1 MNLLSVLCS
10 DQATAVGYV
19 ADVGAGELL
28 GVDMGTTSQAI
39 NVGAFLLVRCTES
52 RAEKLYLLFDD
63 IQGLGI
69 LDPAP
74 APATLDFGEMTFYA
88 LGVMDS

>member
-1 MNLLSVLCS
+1 MNLVSVLCA

-39 NVGAFLLVRCTES
+39 NVGAFLLIRCTPT
-52 RAEKLYLLFDD
+52 RANKLFLLFED

-69 LDPAP
+69 IDPAP
-74 APATLDFGEMTFYA
+74 TPATMDFGDMTFYA
-88 LGVMDS
+88 LGMMDA

>member
-1 MNLLSVLCS
+1 MNLLSVLCA

-19 ADVGAGELL
+19 ADVAAGELL

-39 NVGAFLLVRCTES
+39 NVGAFLLIRCTQT
-52 RAEKLYLLFDD
+52 RANKLFLLFEN

-74 APATLDFGEMTFYA
+74 APAALDFGELTFYA
-88 LGVMDS
+88 LGLMDA